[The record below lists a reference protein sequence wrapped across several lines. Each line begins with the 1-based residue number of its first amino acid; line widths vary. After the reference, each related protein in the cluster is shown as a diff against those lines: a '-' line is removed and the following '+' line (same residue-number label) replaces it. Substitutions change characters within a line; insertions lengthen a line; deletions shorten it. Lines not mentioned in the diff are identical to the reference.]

1 MNKDVAKC
9 LVAFE
14 RKFLRRMFWG
24 INANENWRKQSNKE
38 LMQVF
43 GDLDILSSGGISQLN
58 WIGHVNRMDN
68 NRKVNQVFNNNPH
81 SSRLRGCPKNNGGT
95 VYKHILINVKLQ
107 IQELKNRADWE
118 KSIKEVK
125 VHIGL

>member
-43 GDLDILSSGGISQLN
+43 GDLDILSSVGLSQLN

-81 SSRLRGCPKNNGGT
+81 SSRLRGRPKKQWWNCVQT
-95 VYKHILINVKLQ
+95 YINKCK
-107 IQELKNRADWE
+107 ITNSRAQ
-118 KSIKEVK
+118 KQSRLGEV
-125 VHIGL
+125 H